1 MREGRALE
9 AHYFPDRAGVT
20 SPARP
25 QHGYRQCWGCND
37 RPVNMPAHLWW
48 GRRVFE
54 ARAARICVVT
64 TDRGTFTCLGDE
76 RLVRRMDFPET
87 VGDSDS
93 EAKRPRVA
101 FQTFVVACPDWSG
114 RALLLLRF
122 ASLKWLLS
130 ASLSSCENDSS
141 ERAELKKGGT
151 AGTFLCLFEI
161 RR

>member
-1 MREGRALE
+1 M
-9 AHYFPDRAGVT
+9 GVT
-20 SPARP
+20 SLMWLT
-25 QHGYRQCWGCND
+25 HGYRQCVRCND
-37 RPVNMPAHLWW
+37 RPVNMPAHEKSW

-130 ASLSSCENDSS
+130 ASRTS
-141 ERAELKKGGT
+141 
-151 AGTFLCLFEI
+151 
-161 RR
+161 